1 MFVQPTSFCPY
12 TWQEFEQAS
21 FCESLYKR
29 GNPAPQP
36 RKAYSS
42 KWEYITTGLMLE
54 TEYSRL
60 MYVGYTNRDND
71 MAQPWDK
78 FQ

>member
-21 FCESLYKR
+21 FYESLYKR

-36 RKAYSS
+36 RKAYNS
-42 KWEYITTGLMLE
+42 KWVYNYTFNARD
-54 TEYSRL
+54 SRL
-60 MYVGYTNRDND
+60 MYVGSTNKGNNV
-71 MAQPWDK
+71 AEFWNE

>member
-21 FCESLYKR
+21 FYESLYKR
-29 GNPAPQP
+29 GTPAPQP
-36 RKAYSS
+36 RKACSN
-42 KWEYITTGLMLE
+42 KWQYTTTRLMLE

-60 MYVGYTNRDND
+60 MYVGCTNKGNNV
-71 MAQPWDK
+71 AEPWNK